1 MKSLRT
7 QARRLYAALSA
18 AATLWPVKA
27 FAAVGITALPW
38 DQPLQTIQADLQGTV
53 AHAATTIAV
62 IGAGMMWTFTEHG
75 TGARKVSAVA
85 LGGAA
90 ALGATQL
97 VTALFPFA
105 PALL

>member
-1 MKSLRT
+1 MKTISKSART
-7 QARRLYAALSA
+7 LYSTLA
-18 AATLWPVKA
+18 AATVLWPAKGL
-27 FAAVGITALPW
+27 AAVGIATLPW
-38 DQPLQTIQADLQGTV
+38 DQPLQTIQGDLQGTV

-62 IGAGMMWTFTEHG
+62 IAAGMMWTFTEHG

>member
-1 MKSLRT
+1 MKIRRLGS
-7 QARRLYAALSA
+7 RLYAALSI
-18 AATLWPVKA
+18 ATILWPAKA

-38 DQPLQTIQADLQGTV
+38 DQPLQTIQADMQGTV

-90 ALGATQL
+90 ARGATQL

>member
-1 MKSLRT
+1 MKTLRT
-7 QARRLYAALSA
+7 LGRRLYIAGSA
-18 AATLWPVKA
+18 AAILWPAKV
-27 FAAVGITALPW
+27 FASVGIAALPW
-38 DQPLQTIQADLQGTV
+38 EPLQTIQGDLQGTV

-75 TGARKVSAVA
+75 TGARKISAVA

>member
-1 MKSLRT
+1 MKAISKSART
-7 QARRLYAALSA
+7 LCSTLAI
-18 AATLWPVKA
+18 ATVLWPAKA
-27 FAAVGITALPW
+27 LAAVGIATLPW
-38 DQPLQTIQADLQGTV
+38 DQPLQTIQGDLQGTV

-62 IGAGMMWTFTEHG
+62 IAAGMMWTFTEHG